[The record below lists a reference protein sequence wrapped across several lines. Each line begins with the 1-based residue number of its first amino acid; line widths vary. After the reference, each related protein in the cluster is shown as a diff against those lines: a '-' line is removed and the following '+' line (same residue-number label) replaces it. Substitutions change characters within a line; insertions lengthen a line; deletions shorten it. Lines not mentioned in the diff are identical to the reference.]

1 MALLEDKPILVLDE
15 WAADQDPHFR
25 KKFYTEIIPMIKQ
38 EGKAILAITHD
49 DRYYH
54 CADRLYRM
62 EYGTLT
68 EETTE
73 SSTEA
78 IV

>member
-1 MALLEDKPILVLDE
+1 
-15 WAADQDPHFR
+15 
-25 KKFYTEIIPMIKQ
+25 MIKQ